1 MRTYLEQADVS
12 DIINTASS
20 CEDKISL
27 LLTIVKTGLD
37 AITLLQSKVVHI
49 TEPPWINYSLKNLI
63 RERQSELNQGN
74 LEGFRRLRNRV
85 NRERKI
91 CRTNH
96 YQRKVEHFKNRSSSS
111 WWKNVKKLS
120 GVSKPGTEDCNILKS
135 FHHLEGVI

>member
-1 MRTYLEQADVS
+1 M
-12 DIINTASS
+12 
-20 CEDKISL
+20 L

-37 AITLLQSKVVHI
+37 AITLLQSEVVHI

-63 RERQSELNQGN
+63 WKRQSELNQGE
-74 LEGFRRLRNRV
+74 LEEFRHLRNRV

-96 YQRKVEHFKNRSSSS
+96 YQRKVEHLKNRSSFS

-120 GVSKPGTEDCNILKS
+120 GVSKPGTED
-135 FHHLEGVI
+135 

>member
-74 LEGFRRLRNRV
+74 LEGFRHLRNRV
-85 NRERKI
+85 NRE
-91 CRTNH
+91 
-96 YQRKVEHFKNRSSSS
+96 RSSSS

>member
-1 MRTYLEQADVS
+1 MRTYLEQADVA
-12 DIINTASS
+12 DIINTASF

-63 RERQSELNQGN
+63 RKRQSELNQGN
-74 LEGFRRLRNRV
+74 LEEFRHLRNRV

-91 CRTNH
+91 CHTNH
-96 YQRKVEHFKNRSSSS
+96 YQRKVEHLKNRSSSS

-120 GVSKPGTEDCNILKS
+120 GVSRPGTEDCNILKS
-135 FHHLEGVI
+135 FHHLDSVI